1 MPLLDP
7 VRVVCSPRVCRLHA
21 SQPTRRSSAST
32 AQSANAASNRLAT
45 SFAQRVGTA
54 GATPLRDSWPSCV
67 HLPELICRCRILVR
81 ILVRILG
88 EFWTNFGREKRQAVL
103 CVPAAIKRADFFFTR
118 PRDFSLC
125 HCFGIPL
132 GVRFCVRPAVIS
144 WPASQHN
151 SAGCSVVCVI
161 RSARVRAR

>member
-45 SFAQRVGTA
+45 SFGQRVGTA

-88 EFWTNFGREKRQAVL
+88 EFRARKKAGGF
-103 CVPAAIKRADFFFTR
+103 VPACRDKTSGLFFTR

>member
-88 EFWTNFGREKRQAVL
+88 EFWAKKKAGGFA
-103 CVPAAIKRADFFFTR
+103 RACRDKTSGLFFTR